1 MIKIIHLMLLVIIF
15 LSGFSLI
22 NISQEPFSISAKEI
36 DSPYNRVNEDQVEI
50 YNNKVII
57 NIKNPEYAR
66 FTNTNSMDPLLD
78 ETANAIEII
87 PKSEEDIHPGDVV
100 SYKSKVVN
108 SVIIHRIIKIS
119 KDEKGTYY
127 TLKGDNNNMPDPEK
141 VRFNQIER
149 VVVAIIY

>member
-1 MIKIIHLMLLVIIF
+1 MIKIIHLMLLVLIF

-36 DSPYNRVNEDQVEI
+36 DSPYNRINEDQVEI

>member
-1 MIKIIHLMLLVIIF
+1 MLKIIQLLLLVIIF
-15 LSGFSLI
+15 MSGFSLI

-36 DSPYNRVNEDQVEI
+36 DSPYNRINEDQIEI

-57 NIKNPEYAR
+57 NIKDPEYAR
-66 FTNTNSMDPLLD
+66 FTNTNSMDPVLD

-87 PKSEEDIHPGDVV
+87 PKSEEDIHLGDVV
-100 SYKSKVVN
+100 SYKSKLVN

-119 KDEKGTYY
+119 RDEKGTYY
-127 TLKGDNNNMPDPEK
+127 TLKGDNNKLPDPEK

>member
-1 MIKIIHLMLLVIIF
+1 MIKIIQLLLLVIIF

-22 NISQEPFSISAKEI
+22 NISQKPFSISAEEI
-36 DSPYNRVNEDQVEI
+36 DSPYDRINEDQIEV

-57 NIKNPEYAR
+57 NIQDPEYAR
-66 FTNTNSMDPLLD
+66 FTNTNSMDPILD

-87 PKSEEDIHPGDVV
+87 PKSEEDIHLGDVV
-100 SYKSKVVN
+100 SYKSKLTN

-119 KDEKGTYY
+119 KDEGGIYY
-127 TLKGDNNNMPDPEK
+127 TLKGDNNKMPDPEK